1 VKFLQKSKRQAF
13 LLTLP
18 FFKDWS
24 YIHLIELNQKF
35 SEVRYHANDIIY
47 NIGQESDVFYILK
60 TGRIII
66 ETIIEIEE
74 YHKYPVVSSF
84 PSQVW

>member
-1 VKFLQKSKRQAF
+1 M
-13 LLTLP
+13 P

-35 SEVRYHANDIIY
+35 SEVRYHAGDIIY
-47 NIGQESDVFYILK
+47 NIGQESEVFYVLK
-60 TGRIII
+60 TGRIVI

-74 YHKYPVVSSF
+74 YHKYPVVSVHSLIVARGTNHGRF
-84 PSQVW
+84 ARR